1 MTVNQP
7 EFAPEAAEN
16 KTLVLADFI
25 RVARKFVWLILG
37 ISFGC
42 AVAVYIWSK
51 QQPKLYDA
59 IAMIQ
64 VDQHGTLS
72 LGASIGA
79 SDEYELKIST
89 QIIALQSR
97 DVALKVIKDPKLDLL
112 HNKLFN
118 PSGMTDIDT
127 NPFTRNMLVGAFLGS
142 LSVDRVPKSELISV
156 TFRSRSPALS
166 MAVANTVVDA
176 YMEVNFRHRYQSS
189 QEIEK
194 WLGEELDAL
203 KNKVQA
209 EQRDVLDQELKL
221 GVFSQGLTGET
232 SLLQSQLEGLMSAE
246 ISEETQKFL
255 NEAQY
260 HEFES
265 GDVDTFAPTTEPGA
279 TVLSTLSVQL
289 SELQAQRMAL
299 SDRFG
304 PGYPQ
309 LRQLDNQIAGLR
321 KGLAEARTKVLKSAL
336 NNVNAADKADAEIQK
351 NIEAVKAQAEAR
363 SPEVVHFEEAKVQYI
378 TDQAL
383 YNSLLTLLGAGG
395 IESGLKTQETNR
407 MSVAD
412 IPTMPSRPRVMLNTM
427 AGFGMGFLFSLLIV
441 GVVSALS
448 DTVETVEQIEEAL
461 TLPVLAAVPV
471 YKLEPS
477 DSAVVLQPLAT
488 INAPR
493 SAGAE
498 AYRILRTSVNLMP
511 VSKESRIIG
520 FTSCG
525 PGEGKSTTA
534 LNLAVTFAQQ
544 GKRVLVIDADLRKPV
559 LAQRFRLPLPS
570 APGLSRYLSDPTMIA
585 DECIQPIDAVP
596 GLNVM
601 PVQEIPPFPSELLA
615 QGRLDDLIGWARRHY
630 DIVLIDTP
638 PALLVTDALIVAQS
652 LDIILLVARV
662 GTAQRRALRR
672 LREELKKFPDKQV
685 AVVVNAVPQSQSYY
699 GGYGD
704 KHGYYG
710 SNGGGKKSS
719 SAVVERSQPVGSG
732 RG

>member
-37 ISFGC
+37 LSLGC

-51 QQPKLYDA
+51 QQPKQYDA
-59 IAMIQ
+59 TALIQ

-97 DVALKVIKDPKLDLL
+97 DVALKVIKDPTLDLL
-112 HNKLFN
+112 HNKFFN
-118 PSGMTDIDT
+118 PSGKTDIDT
-127 NPFTRNMLVGAFLGS
+127 NPFTRNALVGAFLGN
-142 LSVDRVPKSELISV
+142 LSVDRVPKSELIAV

-166 MAVANTVVDA
+166 MAVANTVVDS
-176 YMEVNFRHRYQSS
+176 YMEVNFRYRNQSS
-189 QEIEK
+189 KEIAK
-194 WLGEELDAL
+194 WLGSELDAL
-203 KNKVQA
+203 KEKVQA
-209 EQRDVLDQELKL
+209 EQKEVLDQELKL
-221 GVFSQGLTGET
+221 GVFSQGMTGET
-232 SLLQSQLEGLMSAE
+232 SLLQSQLEGLMGAE
-246 ISEETQKFL
+246 ISAQTQKFL
-255 NEAQY
+255 DEAQY
-260 HEFES
+260 HEFAT
-265 GDVDTFAPTTEPGA
+265 GDVDTFAPGTAPGA
-279 TVLSTLSVQL
+279 VVLSTLSVQL
-289 SELQAQRMAL
+289 AELQAQKMSL
-299 SDRFG
+299 SERFG

-309 LRQLDNQIAGLR
+309 LRQLDDQIAGLKR
-321 KGLAEARTKVLKSAL
+321 GLSEERAKVLKSAL
-336 NNVNAADKADAEIQK
+336 NNVNAANSADQQIQK
-351 NIEAVKAQAEAR
+351 SIEAVKAQAEGR
-363 SPEVVHFEEAKVQYI
+363 SPEVVHFEEAKVQYV

-383 YNSLLTLLGAGG
+383 YNSLLTLLSAGG

-407 MSVAD
+407 LSVAD
-412 IPTMPSRPRVMLNTM
+412 IPTLPSRPRVMLNTM
-427 AGFGMGFLFSLLIV
+427 AGFGMGLLFSLLLV

-461 TLPVLAAVPV
+461 SLPVLAAVPA
-471 YKLEPS
+471 YKLEPT
-477 DSAVVLQPLAT
+477 DSATVLQPLAT
-488 INAPR
+488 VNAPR

-511 VSKESRIIG
+511 VSRESRVIG

-559 LAQRFRLPLPS
+559 LAQRFRLPIPS
-570 APGLSRYLSDPTMIA
+570 APGLSRYLSDPTIIA
-585 DECIQPIDAVP
+585 EECIQPIDAIP

-615 QGRLDDLIGWARRHY
+615 QGRLEDLIGWARRHY
-630 DIVLIDTP
+630 DVVLIDTP

-652 LDIILLVARV
+652 VDIILLVARV

-710 SNGGGKKSS
+710 STGEGKKSGS
-719 SAVVERSQPVGSG
+719 IEVEKSQPVGSG